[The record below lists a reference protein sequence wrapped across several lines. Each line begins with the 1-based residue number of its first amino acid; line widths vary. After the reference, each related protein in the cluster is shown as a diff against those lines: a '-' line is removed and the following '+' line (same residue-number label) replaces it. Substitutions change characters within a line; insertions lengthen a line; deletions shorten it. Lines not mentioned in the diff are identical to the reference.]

1 MARNLVL
8 LLTFAVLAGCAKK
21 EAASPP
27 ATASTPAVSPAS
39 TASTPPQP
47 APTATTATTSTT
59 TTTLAPPAASIV
71 ASADGEKPGTKV
83 EVMEL
88 KRGSGGTVTL
98 KMAFVNDSENA
109 IGFGYNFADADHQ
122 IIDHGSIGA
131 VQLVD
136 PVGKKKYFVARDADG
151 KCVCSVHVP
160 DVAPH
165 TRLSLW
171 AKFPAPPDDVQKIS
185 IVIPHFQPLDDV
197 TISR

>member
-1 MARNLVL
+1 MTRQLIL
-8 LLTFAVLAGCAKK
+8 LLSVLVVLSCAKK
-21 EAASPP
+21 EAPAS
-27 ATASTPAVSPAS
+27 ATAA
-39 TASTPPQP
+39 P
-47 APTATTATTSTT
+47 APATTSVATT
-59 TTTLAPPAASIV
+59 SSAPAPAASPAAAAPPPAAATTSSGI
-71 ASADGEKPGTKV
+71 ASADGEKTGTRV
-83 EVMEL
+83 DVTDL
-88 KRGSGGTVTL
+88 KRANGTVTL

-109 IGFGYNFADADHQ
+109 IGFGYNFGDPDHQ
-122 IIDHGSIGA
+122 ITDHGSIGA

-151 KCVCSVHVP
+151 KCVCSRGIP

-165 TRLSLW
+165 SRLSLW

>member
-1 MARNLVL
+1 MTRNLVL
-8 LLTFAVLAGCAKK
+8 LLTFALLAGCAKK
-21 EAASPP
+21 EAATP
-27 ATASTPAVSPAS
+27 AETASTPATSPAP

-47 APTATTATTSTT
+47 TPTATTATTTT
-59 TTTLAPPAASIV
+59 TTTTPASPAASVV
-71 ASADGEKPGTKV
+71 ASADGEKPGTRV

-109 IGFGYNFADADHQ
+109 IGFGYNFADPDHQ
-122 IIDHGSIGA
+122 IRDHGSIGA
-131 VQLVD
+131 VHLVD
-136 PVGKKKYFVARDADG
+136 PVGKKKYFVARDSEE
-151 KCVCSVHVP
+151 KCICSTNVP

-165 TRLSLW
+165 ARLSLW